1 MKYQTVC
8 KVFTVDK
15 WTTCRNATET
25 MFLSAPSPPTFDI
38 VDVGD
43 TYVNVTWEPST
54 TGNPGSVFYVQYRP
68 RGKFKSDFL

>member
-1 MKYQTVC
+1 
-8 KVFTVDK
+8 
-15 WTTCRNATET
+15 

-68 RGKFKSDFL
+68 RGKHQSDFLTQPPSEELFSKMRTFSMESYNV

>member
-1 MKYQTVC
+1 
-8 KVFTVDK
+8 
-15 WTTCRNATET
+15 

-68 RGKFKSDFL
+68 RGKFKSDFFVTHRPNNMQPQKSCFQK

>member
-1 MKYQTVC
+1 MFKC
-8 KVFTVDK
+8 CSDPK
-15 WTTCRNATET
+15 
-25 MFLSAPSPPTFDI
+25 FLSAPSPPTFDI

-68 RGKFKSDFL
+68 RGKIQE

>member
-1 MKYQTVC
+1 
-8 KVFTVDK
+8 
-15 WTTCRNATET
+15 

-68 RGKFKSDFL
+68 RGKTQSDFCNATSEGLFSKMRTFQWDLNV